1 MIPHMMR
8 LVVGPNH
15 KVLIPATCLAAAI
28 FMIVCDILSRTLFP
42 PLEIPIGVITAI
54 LGAPVFI
61 FLLKRRQKVR

>member
-1 MIPHMMR
+1 MMR

-15 KVLIPATCLAAAI
+15 KALIPATCLASGI
-28 FMIVCDILSRTLFP
+28 FIIACDIISRTLFP